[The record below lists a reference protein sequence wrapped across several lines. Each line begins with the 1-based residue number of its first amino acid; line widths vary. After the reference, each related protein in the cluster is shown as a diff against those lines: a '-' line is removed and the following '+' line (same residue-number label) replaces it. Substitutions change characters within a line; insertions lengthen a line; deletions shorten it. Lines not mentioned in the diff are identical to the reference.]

1 MKHVVRNLMAVA
13 VAAALALGLL
23 AGFGQ
28 AAAQDKVT
36 ITFWN
41 GFTGPDRPAVEEL
54 VKQFNE
60 SHDNI
65 QVEMTISPW
74 DSLMQSLI
82 GAMPAGEGP
91 DVAGIH
97 FQYVPQYAESG
108 LIMDLTAYLAEGS
121 DLDPANWP
129 AALVEL
135 LQYDG
140 KFYAAPVN
148 FATLMLYYNKDLF
161 AAAGLDPENPPAN
174 WDEWIEAIK
183 ATTQDNRYGIALA
196 ERQTIPMWPILIWGN
211 GGDIIADGESML
223 ADPKTIEA
231 LELWGSLVR
240 DEGIAPIGLTG
251 AEADQLFQSGRAAME
266 MNGPWMVN
274 GYLEAGVNFDVA
286 PIPEGP
292 AGPVTLADTVVFV
305 VNDQSEN
312 KDAVLEF
319 IRFWNSRESQLY
331 WSQQTGFP
339 PARLDLADDPALLE
353 ASPWAAKFAA
363 VVPYSRFFLGGQ
375 KDYVQIEN
383 DIFVPMIQSITQGV
397 SSVEEAATQAH
408 EQLTA
413 LLEGE

>member
-1 MKHVVRNLMAVA
+1 MKHIVRNLMAVA

-211 GGDIIADGESML
+211 GGDIIADGKSML